1 MYYCCGLT
9 DKGRPEHNEDAFLI
23 RGSVRTEGG
32 VQTAL
37 SEPFVIGLCDGVSGE
52 QAGELASRTCLELL
66 AKIEYSSRVN
76 LKRRILDIHTAIAE
90 QSVMQKS
97 TANMQTTLCG
107 IAVDENEGLHCF
119 NVGDSRIYRY
129 RGGTLEQLSRD
140 QTLVQMLYD
149 EGSISVEEKKNHTHR
164 HIVMP
169 VIGNL
174 EAEPKPEVIVYPDG
188 MRSGDVMLLCSDGLS
203 DYVTTFEM
211 EEILAKP
218 KPLPKR
224 IQELVVLALA
234 NGGNDNITVEAVV
247 RYPKEVPIPGM
258 KPAEKA
264 GSAAAEK

>member
-1 MYYCCGLT
+1 MYYCCGIT
-9 DKGRPEHNEDAFLI
+9 EKGTRENNEDAFLI

-32 VQTAL
+32 VQTGL
-37 SEPFVIGLCDGVSGE
+37 SEPFLIALCDGVSGE
-52 QAGELASRTCLELL
+52 QAGELASRTCLNLL
-66 AKIEYSSRVN
+66 SQIDYSSRVN
-76 LKRRILDIHTAIAE
+76 LKRRILDIHTTIAE

-129 RGGTLEQLSRD
+129 RGGMLEQLSRD
-140 QTLVQMLYD
+140 QTLVQMLY
-149 EGSISVEEKKNHTHR
+149 EERVHAHR

-188 MRSGDVMLLCSDGLS
+188 MRLGDVLMLCSDGLS
-203 DYVTTFEM
+203 DYVTTFEI
-211 EEILAKP
+211 EEVMAKP

-224 IQELVVLALA
+224 LHELIILALA
-234 NGGNDNITVEAVV
+234 NGGKDNITIILLEIKQNDNRLFAMF
-247 RYPKEVPIPGM
+247 KN
-258 KPAEKA
+258 K
-264 GSAAAEK
+264 